1 MLLDL
6 EMRLAL
12 EEEGEI
18 LPLKRVFAF
27 WFALDAEPVG

>member
-1 MLLDL
+1 MRLDL